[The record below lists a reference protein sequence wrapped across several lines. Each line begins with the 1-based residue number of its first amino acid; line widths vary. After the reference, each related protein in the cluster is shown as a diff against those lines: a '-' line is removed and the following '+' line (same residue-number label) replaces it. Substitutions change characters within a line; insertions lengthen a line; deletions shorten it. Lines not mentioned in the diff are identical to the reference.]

1 MLLIFTDL
9 DGTLLNSDDYGYDGA
24 IRAIADLQQQQ
35 IPIIPVS
42 SKTRAEVEVLSTEIG
57 LTDSFIVENGS
68 AIFIPQHQDYLF
80 SEEMKIAGKYYFRQ
94 RGCVYAQVRDGLRDL
109 SAAIGEDLTGFGDLN
124 IADIM
129 QLTGL
134 SEPEAQRAKNRE
146 FTEPFITPHHVDPER
161 LAHQVKALGFNVVV
175 GDRFSHLIGDQAGK
189 GGAVQWL
196 VNRYQQ
202 VNRGE
207 SITTIGLGNSPNDLA
222 MLEVVDIPIIIPG
235 IKGVHPGLTNQGWK
249 VAPFPGSVGWGVA
262 VAEEVKGLSY

>member
-9 DGTLLNSDDYGYDGA
+9 DGTLLNSDDYGYHGA
-24 IRAIADLQQQQ
+24 ITAIADLQQQQ
-35 IPIIPVS
+35 IPIIPVT

-68 AIFIPQHQDYLF
+68 AIFIPKHQDYLV
-80 SEEMKIAGKYYFRQ
+80 SEELKISGKYYLMQ
-94 RGCVYAQVRDGLRDL
+94 LGCVYAQVRQGLREL
-109 SAAIGEDLTGFGDLN
+109 MAAIGEELTGFGDLT
-124 IADIM
+124 IAEIM

-134 SEPEAQRAKNRE
+134 STQEAQRAKNRE
-146 FTEPFITPHHVDPER
+146 FTEPFITPKNVDADR
-161 LAHQVKALGFNVVV
+161 LAHHLKALGFNVVV
-175 GDRFSHLIGDQAGK
+175 GDRFSHLIGQTAGK

-196 VNRYQQ
+196 VNQYQQ

-207 SITTIGLGNSPNDLA
+207 TITTIGLGNSPNDLA

-235 IKGVHPGLTNQGWK
+235 IKGVHPGLANQGWK

-262 VAEEVKGLSY
+262 VAEEVKGLIY